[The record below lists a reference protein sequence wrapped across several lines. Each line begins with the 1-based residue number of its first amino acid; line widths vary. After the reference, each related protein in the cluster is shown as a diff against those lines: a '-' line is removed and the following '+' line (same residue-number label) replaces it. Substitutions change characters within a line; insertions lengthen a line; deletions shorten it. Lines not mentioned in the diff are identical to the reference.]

1 MPALSVLLLPLKC
14 ISYTTNEV
22 LKCSLSKECNRK
34 LNVWSYILIDCFEV
48 IEIDCFEVIEIDK
61 SFYIPY
67 NSSLSK
73 SEEDVTLFSSS
84 SEEDFSYK

>member
-34 LNVWSYILIDCFEV
+34 LTVWSYIL
-48 IEIDCFEVIEIDK
+48 IDCFEVIEIDK

-84 SEEDFSYK
+84 SSEEDFSYK

>member
-1 MPALSVLLLPLKC
+1 M
-14 ISYTTNEV
+14 
-22 LKCSLSKECNRK
+22 
-34 LNVWSYILIDCFEV
+34 WSYIL
-48 IEIDCFEVIEIDK
+48 IDCFEVIEIDK

-84 SEEDFSYK
+84 SSSSSSSEEDFSYK